1 MTYNNNYSIPEEL
14 LEQIC
19 DQGLDAIPELIRIIL
34 NTAMKIERQKHL
46 GAGPYERTPQ
56 RQGHANG
63 YKPKTMATRVG
74 EITFDIPQVRDCDFY
89 PGSLEKGIRSER
101 ALKLALA
108 EMYVQGVST
117 RKVAAITEKMCGFEV
132 SSSQVSR
139 ATAKLDEQL
148 QGWRERPL
156 GQIKYLYLDALYEK
170 VRQDGQIR
178 NAAIL
183 LAVGVNEEGK
193 REVLG
198 ASVSLGEH
206 EVHWRN
212 FMQSL
217 VSRGLSGVELIISDD
232 HSGLKSARK
241 AIFGGAPWQRC
252 QCHLQRNAQ
261 AYVPRKSMK
270 GDVASDIRSVFN
282 APDRQEADALLKKT
296 VAKYAQDSPRLAD
309 WMEENLPQGLTVF
322 AFPQKHRRLI
332 RTTNGLERLN
342 REIRRRTRVASLFP
356 NEASCLRLV
365 TAVVME
371 ISVLP
376 SLGGTRSEDW
386 QTGKRYIKWESD
398 NE

>member
-1 MTYNNNYSIPEEL
+1 MTYEEDYTIPEEIM
-14 LEQIC
+14 EQIC
-19 DQGLDAIPELIRIIL
+19 EQGFDALPELIRIVL
-34 NTAMKIERQKHL
+34 NAAMYIERQKHI
-46 GAGPYERTPQ
+46 GAGPYERTPE

-63 YKPKTMATRVG
+63 FKPKTVATRMG
-74 EITFDIPQVRDCDFY
+74 KITMAIPQVRDCDFY
-89 PGSLEKGIRSER
+89 PSSLDKGIRSER

-117 RKVAAITEKMCGFEV
+117 RKVSAITEQMCGFSV
-132 SSSQVSR
+132 SSSQVSK
-139 ATAKLDEQL
+139 ATAELDEQL
-148 QGWRERPL
+148 QAWRERPL
-156 GQIKYLYLDALYEK
+156 GCMKYLYLDARYER
-170 VRQDGQIR
+170 VRQDGQVR
-178 NAAIL
+178 NSAVL
-183 LAVGVNEEGK
+183 LAVGVNEDGN

-198 ASVSLGEH
+198 VSVSLGEH

-212 FMQSL
+212 FLQSL

-241 AIFGGAPWQRC
+241 AIFGGVPWQRC

-282 APDRQEADALLKKT
+282 APDKQEADALLKKT

-371 ISVLP
+371 IS
-376 SLGGTRSEDW
+376 EDW